1 MFFCRAHIKLRNSTT
16 ALLLFVVA
24 SCAIADKHNN
34 QITQVISSIKQQ
46 VVTRNT
52 DLSVAN
58 SSVTLDFSIT
68 NGESW
73 DEKDSSNNF
82 LSNCLNGKSI
92 TGFDYSGIT
101 IQTNG
106 GSFYSEAVLY
116 FSSSANGNDGIQLTV
131 GSGNENSGT
140 ASFSSNGILDIT
152 DSGNLD
158 VLSLEDNKFNLQIY
172 EKIDDV
178 NNSIDARFIN
188 GSLMILGVDLT
199 VNNDCPFVVNN
210 ISDADLSVTHT
221 SNIIGDNNIGN
232 SIEMIV
238 TTTNNSLDNSATSV
252 RLNSS
257 LSNNMVLTQ
266 ASCDDNT
273 NTVVASEIEMLQ
285 VNDIPANTSLQC
297 ILTAE
302 ITALG
307 DDYRNNLNVLSDN
320 DDDINNNAVIIV
332 INGPAISVPVNSLF
346 ALIVLAFGI
355 FYYSRKSIK
364 I

>member
-1 MFFCRAHIKLRNSTT
+1 MFFCKPHRQFKNSTT
-16 ALLLFVVA
+16 ALLLIVVT
-24 SCAIADKHNN
+24 SCAFADKHNN
-34 QITQVISSIKQQ
+34 QITQIISSINQQ
-46 VVTRNT
+46 VTIKNT
-52 DLSVAN
+52 DLNTAN
-58 SSVTLDFSIT
+58 SSVTLNFSETI
-68 NGESW
+68 GESW

-82 LSNCLNGKSI
+82 LSNCINGKSI
-92 TGFDYSGIT
+92 TGFDYSNIT

-140 ASFSSNGILDIT
+140 ASFSSNGILDIS

-158 VLSLEDNKFNLQIY
+158 VLSLQDNKFNLQIY
-172 EKIDDV
+172 EKIDDI

-188 GSLMILGVDLT
+188 GSLIILGVDLT
-199 VNNDCPFVVNN
+199 VNNDCPFAVNN
-210 ISDADLSVTHT
+210 ISDADLSVSHT
-221 SNIIGDNNIGN
+221 SNIIGDNNIGS
-232 SIEMIV
+232 SIEMVV
-238 TTTNNSLDNSATSV
+238 TTTNNSPDNSATNV
-252 RLNSS
+252 RLISS
-257 LSNNMVLTQ
+257 LSNNMILTQ
-266 ASCDDNT
+266 ATCDDNT
-273 NTVVASEIEMLQ
+273 NTIVASEIETLQ

-297 ILTAE
+297 LLTAE

-332 INGPAISVPVNSLF
+332 ISGPAITVPVNSLF
-346 ALIVLAFGI
+346 ALVVLAFGL
-355 FYYSRKSIK
+355 FYCSRKSIK